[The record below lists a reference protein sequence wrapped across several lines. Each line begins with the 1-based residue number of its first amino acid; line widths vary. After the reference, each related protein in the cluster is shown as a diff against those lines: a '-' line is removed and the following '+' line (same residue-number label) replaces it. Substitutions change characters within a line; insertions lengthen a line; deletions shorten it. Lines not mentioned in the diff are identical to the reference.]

1 MHGVISW
8 LLVLLRAQ
16 MSIFQLF
23 VSVLDV
29 TYALEFR
36 NYILTYP
43 AALSSVGT
51 NFFPAITDY
60 LDKAPKQLSKLAK
73 TGLKTLGLAKWAKQA
88 KTEYII
94 KIQEYNIPC
103 QLISLKKFFNLT
115 RLKFKNSQKT

>member
-1 MHGVISW
+1 MRGVISW

-23 VSVLDV
+23 VSVLEV

-36 NYILTYP
+36 PYILTYL

-51 NFFPAITDY
+51 TFFPTITEY

>member
-8 LLVLLRAQ
+8 LLVLLGAQ

-36 NYILTYP
+36 PYILTYP

-60 LDKAPKQLSKLAK
+60 LDKASKQVKIGQNWPKDARTGQNRPIKPKQNTLSK
-73 TGLKTLGLAKWAKQA
+73 
-88 KTEYII
+88 Y
-94 KIQEYNIPC
+94 
-103 QLISLKKFFNLT
+103 
-115 RLKFKNSQKT
+115 KNTIYPVN